1 MPAPESE
8 VDITP
13 ELVARL
19 VDEQHPHLSGPVR
32 FAGHGWDCDL
42 FRLGEGRAVRLP
54 RRREGEPPLRNE
66 QRWLGRLAAAVPVPI
81 PVPIAVG
88 TPTDGYPWVW
98 SIIPWFEGVPADAV
112 VPASRDRC
120 ASQLGE
126 IVAALHDPAPHDA
139 PVSAYRG
146 VPLWDRD
153 APVRQRIE
161 DLGTT
166 ADGALDIWVAAR
178 EARPHAGRSWTH
190 GDLHPANLLLQAD
203 GSDGRIAAL
212 IDFGDL
218 SGGDP
223 AVDLAAA
230 WLFFSPS
237 GRVEFREA
245 ADRARGYDADAW
257 VRARGWA
264 VDISLGLLGD
274 SDGSARMTA
283 LGFAGLAAAILP
295 D

>member
-8 VDITP
+8 VAITA

-19 VDEQHPHLSGPVR
+19 VHEQHPELSGTVR

-42 FRLGEGRAVRLP
+42 FRLGETRAVRLP
-54 RRREGEPPLRNE
+54 RRREGEPPVRNE

-81 PVPIAVG
+81 PVPIAMG
-88 TPTDGYPWVW
+88 KPTNGYPWIW
-98 SIIPWFEGVPADAV
+98 SIIPWFDGVPADAV
-112 VPASRDRC
+112 ATARRDRC
-120 ASQLGE
+120 ASRLGE

-139 PVSAYRG
+139 PVSTYRG
-146 VPLWDRD
+146 VPLRERD
-153 APVRQRIE
+153 AGVRKQVE
-161 DLGTT
+161 DIGAT
-166 ADGALDIWVAAR
+166 AKGALEVWHTAL

-230 WLFFSPS
+230 WLFFSPD
-237 GRVEFREA
+237 GRVRFREA
-245 ADRARGYDADAW
+245 ADGARGYDADTW
-257 VRARGWA
+257 QRARGWA
-264 VDISLGLLGD
+264 VDISLGLLKH

-283 LGFAGLAAAILP
+283 LGLAGLAAAILP